1 MKFNK
6 EATRWLGD
14 WMDAHL
20 TFKEHHNRCIKKAKA
35 AEACLRSLKKTYGV
49 VPAGV
54 REDRIARFV
63 AWLADACEG
72 SKLKEL
78 HDYPT
83 SGAPI
88 CRVVKKQHEHSRTA
102 ESMGWPDPG
111 RRQQSRL

>member
-88 CRVVKKQHEHSRTA
+88 CRVVKKQHKRSRTA